1 MITIRPCSRNDLPVL
16 RKLVAELHEAV
27 RAHDPSLP
35 PSESISDDYFAYL
48 LSRARDTQ
56 GRIVLAVD
64 AAGNVVGYV
73 CVLGLVPPDEPDEGK
88 ERFAFIADLYVV
100 PAYRQR
106 GVGRLL
112 VADAE
117 RLGRALGA
125 PRIELNVLAGNRAA
139 SGFYR
144 AIGYTERVVRLSK
157 RLSGA

>member
-1 MITIRPCSRNDLPVL
+1 MRTY
-16 RKLVAELHEAV
+16 
-27 RAHDPSLP
+27 DPSLP
-35 PSESISDDYFAYL
+35 PSESIIDEYFAYL
-48 LSRARDTQ
+48 LSRTRDTQ

-64 AAGNVVGYV
+64 EGGGVG
-73 CVLGLVPPDEPDEGK
+73 VLGRVPPDEPDEGK

-112 VADAE
+112 VAEAE
-117 RLGRALGA
+117 R
-125 PRIELNVLAGNRAA
+125 LAGNRAA

-144 AIGYTERVVRLSK
+144 AMGYTERVVRLSK